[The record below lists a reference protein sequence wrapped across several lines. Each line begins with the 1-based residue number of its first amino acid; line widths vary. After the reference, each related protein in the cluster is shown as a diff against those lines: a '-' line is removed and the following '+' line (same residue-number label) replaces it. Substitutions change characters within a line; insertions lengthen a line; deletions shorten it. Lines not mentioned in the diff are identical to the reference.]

1 MNQKQSFLLCACT
14 SERENKQESEIRQK
28 KKKRKEEMV
37 DTRTNLLPEVRF
49 TNEQIRHRV
58 NKQWRL
64 IKLNT
69 ITSLVKIINIK
80 NLSA

>member
-1 MNQKQSFLLCACT
+1 MNQKQSFLLCECT

-28 KKKRKEEMV
+28 KRTEKMV

-69 ITSLVKIINIK
+69 ITSLLKKEK